1 MVLITGQAKLSQ
13 ITVTLLL
20 ILALCK
26 DENFFYLEN
35 SGPAKIRPVAMPMK
49 ADISSLE

>member
-26 DENFFYLEN
+26 DEILFL
-35 SGPAKIRPVAMPMK
+35 S
-49 ADISSLE
+49 